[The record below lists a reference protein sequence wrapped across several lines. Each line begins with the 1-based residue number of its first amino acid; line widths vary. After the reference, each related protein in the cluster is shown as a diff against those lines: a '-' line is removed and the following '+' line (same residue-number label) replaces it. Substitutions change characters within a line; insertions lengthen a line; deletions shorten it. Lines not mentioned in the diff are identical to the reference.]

1 MKAIILA
8 AGKGKR
14 LQPYTK
20 DIPKCLLTLDSQTIL
35 EHQINHLK
43 SCEFEEVNVVVGF
56 ASQKVETFLSNYDS
70 LGMKINTIYNPFWES
85 TNSLFSLWAARFELD
100 SDVVVLNGDDVFE
113 LDVLKLILS
122 NKDEICIPFKVKD
135 QYAPED
141 MKVRIQDDLLTQISK
156 NLKNPSGESVGIRAF
171 RQEGVEI
178 LRKSL
183 EKEIRTNDFQ
193 KKWYA
198 SAIEKILQR
207 GHKIKTVDIKNLYWH
222 DVDYPKDLNQ
232 AKLNI
237 NTIISKKI
245 DSKLRI
251 V

>member
-8 AGKGKR
+8 AGKGER

-20 DIPKCLLTLDSQTIL
+20 DIPKCLLTLDDQTIL

-43 SCEFEEVNVVVGF
+43 SCEFEEVSVVVGF
-56 ASQKVETFLSNYDS
+56 ANQKVEAFLGNYDS

-100 SDVVVLNGDDVFE
+100 SDVVLLNGDDVFE
-113 LDVLKLILS
+113 LDVLKLVLL
-122 NKDEICIPFKVKD
+122 NKDEICVPFKVRD
-135 QYAPED
+135 QYAFED
-141 MKVRIQDDLLTQISK
+141 MKVKIRDGLLTHIDK

-171 RQEGVEI
+171 RQEGVEM
-178 LRKSL
+178 LRRSL
-183 EKEIRTNDFQ
+183 EKEIRTNNFQ

-198 SAIEKILQR
+198 SAIERILQR
-207 GHKIKTVDIKNLYWH
+207 GHKIKAIDIKNLYWH
-222 DVDYPKDLNQ
+222 DVDYPNDLHH

-237 NTIISKKI
+237 NKIISKQI
-245 DSKLRI
+245 NPKLRI